1 MTNCV
6 CGWDRA
12 GMSPDGPTPGFI
24 AIFSTGLSVLMFS
37 SQQTPHSQRAPA
49 CPPTVPARQNK
60 YFPPAATSRLTK
72 DFPPETSQRFSQP
85 GAKPA
90 RLLGQQ
96 CPRNIR
102 SYWGAAPFVS
112 EVRLARNVDGDV
124 YFMREKI
131 TDNWGFKPINLR
143 HLHARMQADIQFQN
157 TRGL

>member
-1 MTNCV
+1 
-6 CGWDRA
+6 
-12 GMSPDGPTPGFI
+12 MSPDGSTQGFI

-96 CPRNIR
+96 WPRNIR
-102 SYWGAAPFVS
+102 SYCEAARFVS
-112 EVRLARNVDGDV
+112 EVRLGHNVGGDV
-124 YFMREKI
+124 YFMTEKI

-143 HLHARMQADIQFQN
+143 HLHARLQAEIQFQN
-157 TRGL
+157 REHLSFVDFTW